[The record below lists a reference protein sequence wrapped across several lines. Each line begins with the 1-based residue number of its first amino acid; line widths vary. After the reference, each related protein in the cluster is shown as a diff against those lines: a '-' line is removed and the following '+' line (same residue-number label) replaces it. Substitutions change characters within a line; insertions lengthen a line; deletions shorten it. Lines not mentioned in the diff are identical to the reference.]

1 MERIA
6 VYAGSFCPF
15 TKGHEDI
22 VRQALPLFDKI
33 IIAIGENP
41 DKKDIFDVY
50 ERLAWMKEI
59 YQDNPKVHIFSY
71 TGLTVELCQ
80 HYGARF
86 LIRGV
91 RNVKDFAAELDKSHD
106 TYSQFELSSASDTI
120 YLEGRNKDI
129 AAAFARLLPNN
140 SGMAFYYTNESFF
153 CSPGLAM
160 VTYSPKRNVQSIV
173 HFRRRPFRIFF

>member
-91 RNVKDFAAELDKSHD
+91 RNIKDFAAE
-106 TYSQFELSSASDTI
+106 QELAEINKRLAPEIETVIFLASPEWRMVSSS
-120 YLEGRNKDI
+120 
-129 AAAFARLLPNN
+129 
-140 SGMAFYYTNESFF
+140 
-153 CSPGLAM
+153 M
-160 VTYSPKRNVQSIV
+160 VRELWRFGADYSPYLSYKL
-173 HFRRRPFRIFF
+173 PAY